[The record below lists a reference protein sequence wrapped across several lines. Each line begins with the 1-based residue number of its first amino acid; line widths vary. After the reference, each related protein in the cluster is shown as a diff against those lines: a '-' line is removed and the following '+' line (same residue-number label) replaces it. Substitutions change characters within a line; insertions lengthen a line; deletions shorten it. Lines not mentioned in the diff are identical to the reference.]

1 MAELLPS
8 DPAHLGGNRLLGR
21 LGAGGMGVVYLAR
34 TKAGAPAAVKV
45 IQPEYAEQPEFR
57 ARFRREAASARRVD
71 SPYVVPVLDADTEAG
86 APWLATAFVPGP
98 SMAEA
103 VTECGPL
110 PDHGVRVLG
119 KVLARAVAAVHD
131 AGLVHRDL
139 KPGNVLLALDGPRLI
154 DFGIARPTAAE
165 ETELTADSMVV
176 GTPGFLSPEQ
186 ARARPVGPASDVF
199 SLGCVLAYAATG
211 RPPFGT
217 GPADALLYR
226 TVHDEPDLAGLA
238 DEELRA
244 LLVRCLAKEPGE
256 RPTAA
261 GVDEALA
268 GEAPEGDIDWLP
280 DPVVRMVAER
290 SAEMLRLPG
299 IEPTVVAAAPAGKP
313 DGAAGGTGAAG
324 EADTAGSAGGT
335 DTTVPGAGPGGP
347 GRRRVLALAGGG
359 AALLAA
365 GGGAALWAAL
375 RDDGD
380 PTAEAAGPR
389 RTIGLHADLTGPQ
402 RAAGTAQERAARLAV
417 EQFNARGKKPFT
429 LELAV
434 ADDAGDPARALRAA
448 RRLTGDRAVLA
459 VLGPTGYGSAQ
470 ATLDVYEGA
479 GMPVLTISETSFSA
493 AQAALAGA
501 TKTYFHTT
509 VLGAEASLA
518 TVYTLVEQGATHV
531 GLLADRAG
539 AARGWEHFSIAHN
552 GAANIGLELYLRVV
566 PAAAGDDAFGP
577 VAADILD
584 HGADS
589 FYYTGTPERA
599 AAVARELADRGFDGP
614 RFLDTPAAAGPFPAA
629 AADAAEG
636 WQAVTPYVGAEADA
650 VRDFAAAYRKRFDA
664 APGPGAAEA
673 YDVTRLIADR
683 LTALAR
689 TGGRRGRPP
698 TRGALAEAL
707 AAAKFQ
713 GLTTTYS
720 FDEEK
725 QIKQGKYHH
734 HRVEDGRFGYVGRVS
749 LPGS

>member
-1 MAELLPS
+1 MERLLPS

-34 TKAGAPAAVKV
+34 TRAGAPAAVKV

-71 SPYVVPVLDADTEAG
+71 SPWVVPVLDADTEAA

-98 SMAEA
+98 SLAEA

-154 DFGIARPTAAE
+154 DFGIARPTAGG

-186 ARARPVGPASDVF
+186 ARAEQVGQASDVF

-217 GPADALLYR
+217 GAADALLYR
-226 TVHDEPDLAGLA
+226 TVHDEPDLDGIA
-238 DEELRA
+238 DEGLRA
-244 LLVRCLAKEPGE
+244 LLVRCLAKEPE
-256 RPTAA
+256 ARPSAA
-261 GVDEALA
+261 GLDTGLVAD
-268 GEAPEGDIDWLP
+268 APEGDIDWLP
-280 DPVVRMVAER
+280 DAVVRMVAER
-290 SAEMLRLPG
+290 SAEMLQLPG
-299 IEPTVVAAAPAGKP
+299 VEPTVVSGPPAGD
-313 DGAAGGTGAAG
+313 DGD
-324 EADTAGSAGGT
+324 ADTAGSAGGA
-335 DTTVPGAGPGGP
+335 DTTVAAGAGGPGGP
-347 GRRRVLALAGGG
+347 GRRRVLALTGG
-359 AALLAA
+359 AVLLAA

-375 RDDGD
+375 RDDDD
-380 PTAEAAGPR
+380 PAAKASGPR

-402 RAAGTAQERAARLAV
+402 KAAGVAQERAARLAV
-417 EQFNARGKKPFT
+417 AQFNARKNKPFT

-434 ADDAGDPARALRAA
+434 ADDRGDPARALTAA
-448 RRLTGDRAVLA
+448 RRLIGDGDVLA
-459 VLGPTGYGSAQ
+459 VIGPTGYTSAQ
-470 ATLDVYEGA
+470 ATLDAYDGA
-479 GMPVLTISETSFSA
+479 GMPLLTVSEGSFSA
-493 AQAALAGA
+493 AQTALAG
-501 TKTYFHTT
+501 TPKTYFHTT
-509 VLGAEASLA
+509 VLSVRAAFT
-518 TVYTLVEQGATHV
+518 TVFTMLGQGSGNV

-539 AARGWEHFSIAHN
+539 AIRGFEHSSIAHN
-552 GAANIGLELYLRVV
+552 GAAGAELELYLRVV
-566 PAAAGDDAFGP
+566 PAAAGADALAP
-577 VAADILD
+577 VVADMLD
-584 HGADS
+584 HGIDG

-599 AAVARELADRGFDGP
+599 AAVARELAKRDFDGP
-614 RFLDTPAAAGPFPAA
+614 RFLDEPAADGAFTAA

-636 WQAVTPYVGAEADA
+636 WQTLTPYVGADADA
-650 VRDFAAAYRKRFDA
+650 VRDFTAAYRKRFGE
-664 APGPGAAEA
+664 APGPWAAEA

-683 LTALAR
+683 LTALGGK
-689 TGGRRGRPP
+689 GGRRP
-698 TRGALAEAL
+698 TRKAL
-707 AAAKFQ
+707 AASLTAASYK

-720 FDEEK
+720 FDDENREVE
-725 QIKQGKYHH
+725 QGKIHH
-734 HRVEDGRFGYVGRVS
+734 YRVEGGRFGYVGTVG